1 MDDWNV
7 DSIHDLMHDIET
19 TEGATMTR
27 SALLNMFDYIRQLED
42 ENGQFKRRCVSN
54 CSQED

>member
-7 DSIHDLMHDIET
+7 ESIHELMHDIET

-27 SALLNMFDYIRQLED
+27 SALLNMFDYVRQLEKKAEQCKTVL
-42 ENGQFKRRCVSN
+42 ENHI
-54 CSQED
+54 D